1 MLGAYQLMASI
12 TSFILLVKSCVAFTR
27 DPTQIEM
34 VGQANFCTYDELFSI
49 NVFCCLFGIGNAF
62 KIQHVANGLHLAS
75 SAVNLWIVMALYQQ
89 VMKKWQRKE
98 TPKIPPAGKNPTNN
112 NDW

>member
-49 NVFCCLFGIGNAF
+49 NVFCCLFGIGNAG
-62 KIQHVANGLHLAS
+62 KIQHVANSLALS
-75 SAVNLWIVMALYQQ
+75 IICCQFMDCHGSLPTSYEKVATQRDPKNTTGRKNSNEQQ
-89 VMKKWQRKE
+89 
-98 TPKIPPAGKNPTNN
+98 
-112 NDW
+112 